1 VKKFSIKCLIAQ
13 FNYDLNKIFNTG
25 FIYMNEIKARV
36 KRIIANQLEVEEE
49 MLSDDATLFKDLGAD
64 SIDTVELVIAFEVEF
79 DIEIP
84 EDQAEKLYSLQ
95 DIYSYVNSRIA
106 GK

>member
-1 VKKFSIKCLIAQ
+1 MNDIKKRI
-13 FNYDLNKIFNTG
+13 
-25 FIYMNEIKARV
+25 
-36 KRIIANQLEVEEE
+36 KRIISNQLEVGEE

-84 EDQAEKLYSLQ
+84 EEEAEKLILLS
-95 DIYSYVNSRIA
+95 DIHKYIEKKILS
-106 GK
+106 K